1 MKRGRPVYCRD
12 PADWDR
18 IRARAES
25 VGKSVSDFVMTCAL
39 HDGTPPPA
47 NPLVLTPRE
56 QRDLLRNVQD
66 LNQRLVGM
74 FFSRADGGPPL
85 IEAIQLLYQLH
96 NGELPFDMRDRSTW
110 ETAYDAD

>member
-39 HDGTPPPA
+39 HDGTPAPA
-47 NPLVLTPRE
+47 SPLVLTPEE
-56 QRDLLRNVQD
+56 QRDLLRNVREVQFH
-66 LNQRLVGM
+66 LVEL
-74 FFSRADGGPPL
+74 FFGRKDGGPPMF
-85 IEAIQLLYQLH
+85 EAVQLLYQLH
-96 NGELPFDMRDRSTW
+96 NGELPFDMRDG
-110 ETAYDAD
+110 E